1 MKTLQCKFLLPII
14 LLVTAPLAANACGRC
29 GYSRCRY
36 VKTYVKTVPVVK
48 TVVQEKF
55 VPVPVDQSNKS
66 INVNYQITIAEPAA
80 REGGTS
86 YRAYQEQA
94 YFNPLNFNFDAWAA
108 GAQQYQQ
115 LAASH
120 AEQSDARV
128 ATVVE
133 GIARIQ
139 GSSLPSAVELKRL
152 QLAEQLL
159 SGDSSGLELLLKINE
174 RNEVSTGSNGVSP
187 SYVQQSIQGNGQG
200 NYGGGQVDPN
210 SSIPPVI
217 QRNCLSCHSGD
228 APKAKLN
235 LSNVDILA
243 SRASDI
249 LRVVM
254 DGEMPLD
261 SNNHPRNLSW
271 QEKVEFTQAFD
282 FGNVNNGN
290 GNGNEHNGNNNRDNN
305 NGRNGNFQ
313 PSVEDENG
321 RWNDRDNDR
330 DSTPPS
336 DQEPPT
342 DDVPEEEPDEDQD
355 RTEPE
360 PDEISP
366 PPEG

>member
-14 LLVTAPLAANACGRC
+14 LLVIAPLTTNACGRC

-36 VKTYVKTVPVVK
+36 VYPRTYVKTVPVVK
-48 TVVQEKF
+48 TIVQEKF

-66 INVNYQITIAEPAA
+66 VNVNYQITIAEPAA

-174 RNEVSTGSNGVSP
+174 RNEISTGSNGVSP

-210 SSIPPVI
+210 SSIPAVI

-235 LSNVDILA
+235 LSDVDVL
-243 SRASDI
+243 SNRASDI

-254 DGEMPLD
+254 DGSMPLD
-261 SNNHPRNLSW
+261 SNNQPRNLSW

-282 FGNVNNGN
+282 FGNGSNGN
-290 GNGNEHNGNNNRDNN
+290 GNGNGNNGNGNWNKVPDN
-305 NGRNGNFQ
+305 
-313 PSVEDENG
+313 ENP
-321 RWNDRDNDR
+321 
-330 DSTPPS
+330 TPPPS
-336 DQEPPT
+336 T
-342 DDVPEEEPDEDQD
+342 SNSVPGDEDD
-355 RTEPE
+355 PHPPGSSDAE

>member
-174 RNEVSTGSNGVSP
+174 RNEVSTSSN
-187 SYVQQSIQGNGQG
+187 QSIQVNSGQG
-200 NYGGGQVDPN
+200 TYGTYGGGQVDPN
-210 SSIPPVI
+210 SPIPPVI
-217 QRNCLSCHSGD
+217 QRNCLGCHSGD

-235 LSNVDILA
+235 LSSVDILA

-271 QEKVEFTQAFD
+271 QEKIEFTQAFD
-282 FGNVNNGN
+282 FGNGNNGN
-290 GNGNEHNGNNNRDNN
+290 GNGNGNGSNGNNSGN
-305 NGRNGNFQ
+305 NGNGNWNRV
-313 PSVEDENG
+313 PDDENP
-321 RWNDRDNDR
+321 
-330 DSTPPS
+330 TPPPS
-336 DQEPPT
+336 TSNSIPG
-342 DDVPEEEPDEDQD
+342 DEDD
-355 RTEPE
+355 PNPPGSSDSDSEPE